1 MKGHTFEPGR
11 LIAGATAVAVAVG
24 YGLDAAG
31 TWDPHPLVLLPAL
44 LAGLVLAAL
53 VTALT
58 HAARRNRR
66 RAHQSDQPAPPPLG
80 DLPMASLREGHE
92 ALRATREHR
101 QEAPGRGRGAAP
113 GTGGGKTPGGDGS
126 GDGVR
131 PTGRPGP

>member
-66 RAHQSDQPAPPPLG
+66 RARQADQPPPPPPLG

-92 ALRATREHR
+92 AL
-101 QEAPGRGRGAAP
+101 
-113 GTGGGKTPGGDGS
+113 
-126 GDGVR
+126 
-131 PTGRPGP
+131 